1 MRRFGKLKLAAVV
14 LLILSIVAVVA
25 VKMEIEPNMESV
37 SKIKAEALVGR
48 TISKALVSQ
57 FEKDT
62 SQDELFTIINGED
75 GSIEMVQANSAAIN
89 IFMSQ
94 LSVKLQESFQKME
107 EAKTEVSLGALMG
120 SKFLS
125 QTGPY
130 VNLSIVPMSVSSM
143 DFKTEFESQGIN
155 QTKYKIYI
163 VLECRVK
170 VLAPFISRT
179 FTTENTVLI
188 AEAVILGKVPNSFV
202 QVPKED
208 ILDVTDE

>member
-1 MRRFGKLKLAAVV
+1 MTRFFRLKLALIVTLVLSFAMIIVV
-14 LLILSIVAVVA
+14 
-25 VKMEIEPNMESV
+25 KTEIEPNMESV
-37 SKIKAEALVGR
+37 SRIKAEALVSR
-48 TISKALVSQ
+48 TISKALVDQ
-57 FEKDT
+57 FKQDT

-89 IFMSQ
+89 VFMSQ
-94 LSVKLQESFQKME
+94 LSVNLQESFKDME
-107 EAKTEVSLGALMG
+107 KEKAEVSIGALMG

-130 VNLSIVPMSVSSM
+130 VNLSIVPISVSSM
-143 DFKTEFESQGIN
+143 DFKTEFESEGIN
-155 QTKYKIYI
+155 QTKYKIYV
-163 VLECRVK
+163 VLECTVK
-170 VLAPFISRT
+170 VIAPFLSRT

-188 AEAVILGKVPNSFV
+188 AETVILGKVPNSFV

>member
-14 LLILSIVAVVA
+14 LLILSIAAVVA

-94 LSVKLQESFQKME
+94 LSVKLQESFQKNGGGKNRSV
-107 EAKTEVSLGALMG
+107 AG
-120 SKFLS
+120 SADGE
-125 QTGPY
+125 Q
-130 VNLSIVPMSVSSM
+130 I
-143 DFKTEFESQGIN
+143 
-155 QTKYKIYI
+155 
-163 VLECRVK
+163 
-170 VLAPFISRT
+170 FISDG
-179 FTTENTVLI
+179 
-188 AEAVILGKVPNSFV
+188 AVCEFIDSAHERLVYG
-202 QVPKED
+202 
-208 ILDVTDE
+208 L